1 MSAVPILLASDGIS
15 PMAGPSNLPAV
26 HFPRALAEIVSG
38 ASSAKAAADQIDTH
52 LKQRGWE
59 PTWRF
64 RMYTQPHYHATAH
77 ELLAVYS
84 GSATIRLGGS
94 GKPSR
99 HPLLSPTNSTDQ
111 MPTTSSTT
119 TTTSNED
126 KVEAQDSNSSA
137 KTTTTTTTATLE
149 LQPGD
154 LLLLPAGY
162 THSALTQSTTP
173 PFMMVG
179 SYPQGAAPW
188 DMQFPTTSAECD
200 KLATSIKD
208 NLLERFRKGLFEAQD
223 PVELSADQGLSQL
236 WDVRSV

>member
-15 PMAGPSNLPAV
+15 PMAGPSNLPAI

-52 LKQRGWE
+52 LKKRGWE
-59 PTWRF
+59 PTWHRSDADHLVHHHHHQQ
-64 RMYTQPHYHATAH
+64 R
-77 ELLAVYS
+77 
-84 GSATIRLGGS
+84 
-94 GKPSR
+94 
-99 HPLLSPTNSTDQ
+99 
-111 MPTTSSTT
+111 
-119 TTTSNED
+119 D